1 MTVADKVPTMAPS
14 FFQKSMLNLLTAKAL
29 EIELTTILV
38 RVDTRSPSGTSLT
51 SCRGQATGRPGACF
65 RHRPARL

>member
-29 EIELTTILV
+29 DIE
-38 RVDTRSPSGTSLT
+38 
-51 SCRGQATGRPGACF
+51 
-65 RHRPARL
+65 